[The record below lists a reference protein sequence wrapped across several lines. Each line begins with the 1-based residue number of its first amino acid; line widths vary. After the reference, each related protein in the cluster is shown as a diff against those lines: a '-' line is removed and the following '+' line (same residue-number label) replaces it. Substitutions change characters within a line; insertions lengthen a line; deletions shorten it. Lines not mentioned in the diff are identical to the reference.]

1 MLRALFL
8 SDFFRSRTAHHTMAN
23 SPADYLMGLL
33 RLSQDFSFPKPG
45 IYDVAFE
52 CRYMGQDLLNPPSVE
67 GWHTRQEWID
77 TGILVERVNF
87 AASVITDFGKP
98 GVRKIVDM
106 RAAGELEPE
115 AFLDACLGTLG
126 PLPIRPWTRAAL
138 LNHVNKQGPRLFDDD
153 DTAAAERVTEV
164 LQLIVAARELQFM

>member
-1 MLRALFL
+1 LERRAISTERTSSTSWWSSATAQFLARRLYLSFVSDQPDQAAIDELADVYFRSGCEIRPMLRALFL

-98 GVRKIVDM
+98 GGRKIVDM
-106 RAAGELEPE
+106 RAAGELSTCP
-115 AFLDACLGTLG
+115 
-126 PLPIRPWTRAAL
+126 
-138 LNHVNKQGPRLFDDD
+138 
-153 DTAAAERVTEV
+153 
-164 LQLIVAARELQFM
+164 